1 MNISWKG
8 SFFVTN
14 PAYMVGVLTIS
25 PNFKAMCGRTN
36 LFMQID
42 VLKTD
47 STGDRAPQ
55 VRRVTLAEGDWW
67 RRQDQISR
75 KWRVYK
81 PKQRLVS

>member
-36 LFMQID
+36 LSMAI
-42 VLKTD
+42 
-47 STGDRAPQ
+47 
-55 VRRVTLAEGDWW
+55 
-67 RRQDQISR
+67 
-75 KWRVYK
+75 
-81 PKQRLVS
+81 